1 MFVKFAKSVEF
12 RIYYGY
18 YLLPFHAWVC
28 LWFLIIVYFIAIY
41 VAKATAIHNTLK
53 WITIVSSFLFSFF
66 LFLIHS
72 NSNCL
77 RVFFPTGLLWLNA
90 RIFFFFFTDSASRE
104 TPAASH
110 PQLAGLLWVS
120 LETRCVM
127 CVSIVFPSGT
137 SPRSL
142 ALALSGQMCHVQL
155 KKFFF
160 LKKE

>member
-66 LFLIHS
+66 LFLINS

-90 RIFFFFFTDSASRE
+90 RIFFFFYWQCFPRYSGCFA
-104 TPAASH
+104 P
-110 PQLAGLLWVS
+110 P
-120 LETRCVM
+120 TRW
-127 CVSIVFPSGT
+127 F
-137 SPRSL
+137 
-142 ALALSGQMCHVQL
+142 ALSLLRNPLCDVCEYSFPLRHEPPQFGASFKRSNVSRAA
-155 KKFFF
+155 
-160 LKKE
+160 